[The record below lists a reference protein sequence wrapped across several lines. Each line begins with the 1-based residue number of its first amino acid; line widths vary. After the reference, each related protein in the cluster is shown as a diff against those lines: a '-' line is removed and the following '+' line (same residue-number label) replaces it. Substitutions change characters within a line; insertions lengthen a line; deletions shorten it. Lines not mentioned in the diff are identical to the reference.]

1 MGATETEGIMG
12 FVEVKVNGHW
22 INLMAA
28 EVRCQMC
35 NDSVIIAELAK
46 AENVDAATN
55 ATWQCKKCSAVNG

>member
-1 MGATETEGIMG
+1 MGTTETEGIMG

-35 NDSVIIAELAK
+35 NESVVIGELASIK
-46 AENVDAATN
+46 EIDNGAN
-55 ATWQCKKCSAVNG
+55 ATWQCRKCRAVNG